1 MGSRMAAHVAR
12 AGYPLTVYNRTP
24 HIAHG
29 WAAEHDVAVAETA
42 AELARASDV
51 VITMVADAA
60 AVRELLLGP
69 DGVVAAAHPELLC
82 VDMSTIGTAATVELG
97 ARLAAAGVE
106 LLDAPVTGSAPRAED
121 ATLTIMAGGS
131 PAAFERARPLLE
143 TMGKLI
149 VYAGALGQG
158 QAVKVINNAVAAA
171 NTVTLAEALIAASA
185 EGVDLD
191 PLIEV
196 MGAGSGGSAMLELK
210 ATPMR
215 EHAFAPLFKLDHM
228 LKDVRLCLE
237 AADAAGV
244 PFGSAQRAAQL
255 LADAAAAGYGQEDFV
270 AVLTAL
276 ERLAG
281 RRVSL

>member
-1 MGSRMAAHVAR
+1 
-12 AGYPLTVYNRTP
+12 
-24 HIAHG
+24 
-29 WAAEHDVAVAETA
+29 
-42 AELARASDV
+42 
-51 VITMVADAA
+51 
-60 AVRELLLGP
+60 
-69 DGVVAAAHPELLC
+69 
-82 VDMSTIGTAATVELG
+82 MSTIGPGAAVEIG
-97 ARLAAAGVE
+97 ARLAAAGIE
-106 LLDAPVTGSAPRAED
+106 LLDAPVTGSAPRAQD
-121 ATLTIMAGGS
+121 GTLTIMAGGS

-191 PLIEV
+191 PLVQV

-215 EHAFAPLFKLDHM
+215 EHDFAPLFKLEHM

-255 LADAAAAGYGQEDFV
+255 LADTAAAGYGQEDFV

-281 RRVSL
+281 RRVSI